1 MLALASG
8 PTSRGAMPSA
18 SARLPSSWPRVGRK
32 APSSLRSRRTPCT
45 TSRPFNGRRPSPG
58 RVAIRVRIQ
67 ALGAQGGWRAG
78 RAGDAQQGLQAWA
91 RSDDGPRH
99 RLPALE
105 QRLRRSSVSAALRAA
120 SAPSQQHQLRRG
132 RDAQNERDGAGL
144 RSSDAAA
151 TPSQLRGS
159 SAARTMSGRPAG
171 APPAGAPCRRHPV
184 SRQTIIKYH
193 DVHESASYR
202 MCHPHFTFRQFYQ

>member
-1 MLALASG
+1 MLASG
-8 PTSRGAMPSA
+8 ATSRGAMPSA
-18 SARLPSSWPRVGRK
+18 PARLPSSWPRVGRK

-91 RSDDGPRH
+91 ISDDGPRH

-105 QRLRRSSVSAALRAA
+105 QRLRRSSVSAALRPA
-120 SAPSQQHQLRRG
+120 SAPSQQHQLRGG

-144 RSSDAAA
+144 RISVAAA
-151 TPSQLRGS
+151 TPSQLRRS
-159 SAARTMSGRPAG
+159 SDSVAAPSQQRCAHHERSTGHWAKQPLGKICHLLGKNRG
-171 APPAGAPCRRHPV
+171 TLPPPSNLPF
-184 SRQTIIKYH
+184 S
-193 DVHESASYR
+193 
-202 MCHPHFTFRQFYQ
+202 